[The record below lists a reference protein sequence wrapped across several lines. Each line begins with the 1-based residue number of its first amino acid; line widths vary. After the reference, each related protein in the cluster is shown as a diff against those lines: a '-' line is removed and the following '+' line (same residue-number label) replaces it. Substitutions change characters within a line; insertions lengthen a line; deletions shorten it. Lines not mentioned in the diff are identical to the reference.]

1 MDNTTLTIEKTI
13 INKAITYILSNLE
26 EDISVGDVSSFCGI
40 SKYHLNRIF
49 KKETGEA
56 LYEFIKRNKIERS
69 AWRLKVEKNKSVT
82 EISNDY
88 GYSSSNFSTEFKK
101 SLHISPSLFRK
112 ESEERV
118 HLCSLSR
125 GLTLDDMES
134 MEKNITIET
143 LPDMFVIYERK
154 KGNYKNMPLEWCNFI
169 DKYSYLKTDDTLY
182 IECTLDDP
190 SITDEDNCLYEI
202 CQTVE
207 AKDPRISNLS
217 TSMFLGGKC
226 AVYHYKGW
234 PEFLYMVYQE
244 IFCRWLKKT
253 GYEMDSRPIIDIY
266 RLVRDD
272 GYMEIDIC
280 FPLK

>member
-1 MDNTTLTIEKTI
+1 MDNTTLTIDKTI

-49 KKETGEA
+49 RKETGEA

-82 EISNDY
+82 EISSDY

-154 KGNYKNMPLEWCNFI
+154 KGNYKNMPSQWCSFI
-169 DKYSYLKTDDTLY
+169 EKYSYLKTDDTLY

-202 CQTVE
+202 CQTVD
-207 AKDPRISNLS
+207 KTDRRISNLS
-217 TSMFLGGKC
+217 TTKFTGGKY

-244 IFCRWLKKT
+244 VFCRWLKKT
-253 GYEMDSRPIIDIY
+253 GYEIDSRPIIDIY

>member
-49 KKETGEA
+49 RKETGEA

-82 EISNDY
+82 EISSDY

-101 SLHISPSLFRK
+101 SLHISPSMFRK

-143 LPDMFVIYERK
+143 LPDMYVIYERK
-154 KGNYKNMPLEWCNFI
+154 KGNYKNMPSQWCSFI
-169 DKYSYLKTDDTLY
+169 EKYSYLKTDDTLY

-202 CQTVE
+202 CQTVD
-207 AKDPRISNLS
+207 KTDRRISNLS
-217 TSMFLGGKC
+217 TTKFTGGKY

-244 IFCRWLKKT
+244 VFCRWLKKS
-253 GYEMDSRPIIDIY
+253 GYEIDTRPIIDIY

>member
-1 MDNTTLTIEKTI
+1 MDKHTLTIEKTI
-13 INKAITYILSNLE
+13 INKAITYILYNLE
-26 EDISVGDVSSFCGI
+26 EDISVDDVSSFCGV

-49 KKETGEA
+49 RKETGEA
-56 LYEFIKRNKIERS
+56 IYEFIKRNRIERS
-69 AWRLKVEKNKSVT
+69 AWRLKVEKDKSVT
-82 EISNDY
+82 EICSDY
-88 GYSSSNFSTEFKK
+88 GYSPSNYTTEFKK

-112 ESEERV
+112 ESEDRV
-118 HLCSLSR
+118 HNCSLSR
-125 GLTLDDMES
+125 GLTLDDMER
-134 MEKNITIET
+134 MENNITLET

-154 KGNYKNMPLEWCNFI
+154 KGNYKNMPSEWCNFI
-169 DKYSYLKTDDTLY
+169 YKYSYLKTDDTLY

-207 AKDPRISNLS
+207 PNDPRISNLS

-244 IFCRWLKKT
+244 VFCRWLKKT

-266 RLVRDD
+266 R
-272 GYMEIDIC
+272 
-280 FPLK
+280 

>member
-49 KKETGEA
+49 RKETGEA
-56 LYEFIKRNKIERS
+56 LYEFIKRHKIDRS

-82 EISNDY
+82 EISSDY

-101 SLHISPSLFRK
+101 SLHISPSMFRK

-143 LPDMFVIYERK
+143 LPDMYVIYERK
-154 KGNYKNMPLEWCNFI
+154 KGNYKNMPSQWCSFI
-169 DKYSYLKTDDTLY
+169 EKYSYLKTDDTLY

-202 CQTVE
+202 CQTVD
-207 AKDPRISNLS
+207 KTDRRISNLS
-217 TSMFLGGKC
+217 TTKFTGGKY

-244 IFCRWLKKT
+244 VFCRWLKKS
-253 GYEMDSRPIIDIY
+253 GYEIDTRPIIDIY

>member
-49 KKETGEA
+49 RKETGEA

-82 EISNDY
+82 EISSDY

-154 KGNYKNMPLEWCNFI
+154 KGNYKNMPSQWCSFI
-169 DKYSYLKTDDTLY
+169 EKYSYLKTDDTLY

-202 CQTVE
+202 CQTVD
-207 AKDPRISNLS
+207 KTDRRISNLS
-217 TSMFLGGKC
+217 TTKFTGGKY

-234 PEFLYMVYQE
+234 PEFLYMIYQE
-244 IFCRWLKKT
+244 VFCRWLKKT
-253 GYEMDSRPIIDIY
+253 GYEIDQRPIIDIY

>member
-49 KKETGEA
+49 RKETGEA

-82 EISNDY
+82 EISSDY

-154 KGNYKNMPLEWCNFI
+154 KGNYKNMPSQWCSFI
-169 DKYSYLKTDDTLY
+169 EKYSYLKTDDTLY

-202 CQTVE
+202 CQTVD
-207 AKDPRISNLS
+207 KTDRRISNLS
-217 TSMFLGGKC
+217 TTMFTGGKY

-244 IFCRWLKKT
+244 VFCRWLKKSW
-253 GYEMDSRPIIDIY
+253 YEIDPRPIIDIY

>member
-49 KKETGEA
+49 RKETGEA

-154 KGNYKNMPLEWCNFI
+154 KGNYKNMPSQWCSFI
-169 DKYSYLKTDDTLY
+169 EKYSYLKTDDTLY

-202 CQTVE
+202 CQTVD
-207 AKDPRISNLS
+207 KTDRRISNLS
-217 TSMFLGGKC
+217 TTKFTGGKY

-244 IFCRWLKKT
+244 VFCRWLKKT
-253 GYEMDSRPIIDIY
+253 GYEIDSRPIIDIY

>member
-82 EISNDY
+82 EISSDY

-154 KGNYKNMPLEWCNFI
+154 KGNYKNMPSQWCSFI
-169 DKYSYLKTDDTLY
+169 EKYSYLKTDDTLY

-202 CQTVE
+202 CQTVD
-207 AKDPRISNLS
+207 KTDRRISNLS
-217 TSMFLGGKC
+217 TTKFTGGKY

-234 PEFLYMVYQE
+234 PEFLYMIYQE
-244 IFCRWLKKT
+244 VFCRWLKKT
-253 GYEMDSRPIIDIY
+253 GYEIDSRPIIDIY

>member
-49 KKETGEA
+49 RKETGEA

-82 EISNDY
+82 EISSDY

-143 LPDMFVIYERK
+143 LPDMYVIYERK
-154 KGNYKNMPLEWCNFI
+154 KGNYKNMPSQWCSFI
-169 DKYSYLKTDDTLY
+169 EKYSYLKTDDTLY

-202 CQTVE
+202 CQTVD
-207 AKDPRISNLS
+207 KTDRRISNLS
-217 TSMFLGGKC
+217 TTKFTGGKY

-244 IFCRWLKKT
+244 VFCRWLKKS
-253 GYEMDSRPIIDIY
+253 GYEIDTRPIIDIY

>member
-49 KKETGEA
+49 RKETGEA

-69 AWRLKVEKNKSVT
+69 AWRIKVEKNKSVT
-82 EISNDY
+82 EISSDY

-154 KGNYKNMPLEWCNFI
+154 KGNYKNMPSQWCSFI
-169 DKYSYLKTDDTLY
+169 EKYSYLKTNDTLY

-202 CQTVE
+202 CQTVD
-207 AKDPRISNLS
+207 KTDRRISNLS
-217 TSMFLGGKC
+217 TTKFTGGKY

-244 IFCRWLKKT
+244 VFCRWLKKT
-253 GYEMDSRPIIDIY
+253 GYEIDSRPIIDIY

>member
-1 MDNTTLTIEKTI
+1 MDKHTLTIEKTI
-13 INKAITYILSNLE
+13 INKAITYILYNLE
-26 EDISVGDVSSFCGI
+26 EDISVDDVSSFCGV

-49 KKETGEA
+49 RKETGEA
-56 LYEFIKRNKIERS
+56 LYEFIKRNRIEHS
-69 AWRLKVEKNKSVT
+69 AWRLKVEKDKSVT
-82 EISNDY
+82 EICSDY
-88 GYSSSNFSTEFKK
+88 GYSPSNYTTEFKK

-112 ESEERV
+112 ESEDRV
-118 HLCSLSR
+118 HNCSLSR
-125 GLTLDDMES
+125 GLTLDDMEK
-134 MEKNITIET
+134 MENNITLET

-169 DKYSYLKTDDTLY
+169 HKYSYLKSDDTLY

-217 TSMFLGGKC
+217 TSLFLGGKC
-226 AVYHYKGW
+226 AVYHYKDW

>member
-1 MDNTTLTIEKTI
+1 
-13 INKAITYILSNLE
+13 
-26 EDISVGDVSSFCGI
+26 
-40 SKYHLNRIF
+40 
-49 KKETGEA
+49 
-56 LYEFIKRNKIERS
+56 
-69 AWRLKVEKNKSVT
+69 
-82 EISNDY
+82 
-88 GYSSSNFSTEFKK
+88 
-101 SLHISPSLFRK
+101 
-112 ESEERV
+112 
-118 HLCSLSR
+118 
-125 GLTLDDMES
+125 MEN
-134 MEKNITIET
+134 NITLET

-169 DKYSYLKTDDTLY
+169 HKYSYLKSDDTLY

-207 AKDPRISNLS
+207 PNDPRISNLS
-217 TSMFLGGKC
+217 TSLFLGGKC
-226 AVYHYKGW
+226 AVYHYKDW

>member
-1 MDNTTLTIEKTI
+1 MDKHTLTIEKTI
-13 INKAITYILSNLE
+13 INKAITYILYNLE
-26 EDISVGDVSSFCGI
+26 EDISVDDVSSFCGV

-49 KKETGEA
+49 RKETGEA

-69 AWRLKVEKNKSVT
+69 AWRLKVEKDKSVT
-82 EISNDY
+82 EICSDY
-88 GYSSSNFSTEFKK
+88 GYSPSNYTTEFKK

-112 ESEERV
+112 ESEDRV
-118 HLCSLSR
+118 HNCSLSR
-125 GLTLDDMES
+125 GLTLDDMEK
-134 MEKNITIET
+134 MENNITLET

-169 DKYSYLKTDDTLY
+169 HNYSYLKNDDTLY

-217 TSMFLGGKC
+217 TSLFLGGKC

-244 IFCRWLKKT
+244 IFCRWLKKM

>member
-49 KKETGEA
+49 RKETGEA

-82 EISNDY
+82 EISSDY

-154 KGNYKNMPLEWCNFI
+154 KGNYKNMPSQWCSFI
-169 DKYSYLKTDDTLY
+169 EKYSYLKTDDTLY

-202 CQTVE
+202 CQTVD
-207 AKDPRISNLS
+207 KTDRRISNLS
-217 TSMFLGGKC
+217 TTKFTGGKY

>member
-49 KKETGEA
+49 RKETREA

-82 EISNDY
+82 EISSDY

-154 KGNYKNMPLEWCNFI
+154 KGNYKNMPSQWCSFI
-169 DKYSYLKTDDTLY
+169 EKYSYLKTDDTLY

-202 CQTVE
+202 CQTVD
-207 AKDPRISNLS
+207 KTDRRISNLS
-217 TSMFLGGKC
+217 TTKFTGGKY

-244 IFCRWLKKT
+244 VFCRWLKKT

>member
-1 MDNTTLTIEKTI
+1 MDNTTLTIDKTI

-49 KKETGEA
+49 RKETGEA

-82 EISNDY
+82 EISSDY

-154 KGNYKNMPLEWCNFI
+154 KGNYKNMPSQWCSFI
-169 DKYSYLKTDDTLY
+169 EKYSYLKTDDTLY

-202 CQTVE
+202 CQTVD
-207 AKDPRISNLS
+207 KTDRRISNLS
-217 TSMFLGGKC
+217 TTKFTGGKY

-244 IFCRWLKKT
+244 VFCRWLKKS
-253 GYEMDSRPIIDIY
+253 GYEIDTRPIIDIY

>member
-82 EISNDY
+82 EISSDY

-118 HLCSLSR
+118 HICSLSR

-154 KGNYKNMPLEWCNFI
+154 KGNYKNMPSQWCSFI
-169 DKYSYLKTDDTLY
+169 EKYSYLKTDDTLY

-202 CQTVE
+202 CQTVD
-207 AKDPRISNLS
+207 KTDRRISNLS
-217 TSMFLGGKC
+217 TTKFTGGKY

-244 IFCRWLKKT
+244 VFCRWLKKT
-253 GYEMDSRPIIDIY
+253 GYEIDSRPIIDIY

>member
-1 MDNTTLTIEKTI
+1 MYNTTLTIEKTI

-49 KKETGEA
+49 RKETGEA

-82 EISNDY
+82 EISSDY
-88 GYSSSNFSTEFKK
+88 GHSSSNFSTEFKK

-154 KGNYKNMPLEWCNFI
+154 KGNYKNMPSQWCSFI
-169 DKYSYLKTDDTLY
+169 EKYSYLKTDDTLY

-202 CQTVE
+202 CQTVD
-207 AKDPRISNLS
+207 KTDRRISNLS
-217 TSMFLGGKC
+217 TTKFTGGKY

-244 IFCRWLKKT
+244 VFCRWLKKS
-253 GYEMDSRPIIDIY
+253 GYEIDSRPIIDIY

>member
-1 MDNTTLTIEKTI
+1 MDNTTLTIDKTI

-49 KKETGEA
+49 RKETGEA

-82 EISNDY
+82 EISSDY

-154 KGNYKNMPLEWCNFI
+154 KGNYKNMPSQWCSFI
-169 DKYSYLKTDDTLY
+169 EKYSYLKTDDTLY

-202 CQTVE
+202 CQTVD
-207 AKDPRISNLS
+207 KTDRRISNLS
-217 TSMFLGGKC
+217 TTKFTGGKY

-244 IFCRWLKKT
+244 VFCRWLKKT
-253 GYEMDSRPIIDIY
+253 GYEIDSRPIIDIY
-266 RLVRDD
+266 KLVRDD

>member
-49 KKETGEA
+49 RKETGEA

-82 EISNDY
+82 EISSDY

-118 HLCSLSR
+118 HICSLSR

-154 KGNYKNMPLEWCNFI
+154 KGNYKNMPSQWCSFI
-169 DKYSYLKTDDTLY
+169 EKYSYLKTDDTLY

-202 CQTVE
+202 CQTVD
-207 AKDPRISNLS
+207 KTDRRISNLS
-217 TSMFLGGKC
+217 TTKFTGGKY

-244 IFCRWLKKT
+244 VFCRWLKKS
-253 GYEMDSRPIIDIY
+253 GYEIDSRPIIDIY

>member
-1 MDNTTLTIEKTI
+1 MDNTTLTIDKTI

-49 KKETGEA
+49 RKETGEA

-82 EISNDY
+82 EISSDY

-118 HLCSLSR
+118 HICSLSR

-154 KGNYKNMPLEWCNFI
+154 KGNYKNMPSQWCSFI
-169 DKYSYLKTDDTLY
+169 EKYSYLKTDDTLY

-202 CQTVE
+202 CQTVD
-207 AKDPRISNLS
+207 KTDRRISNLS
-217 TSMFLGGKC
+217 TTKFTGGKY

-234 PEFLYMVYQE
+234 PEFLYMIYQE
-244 IFCRWLKKT
+244 VFCRWLKKT
-253 GYEMDSRPIIDIY
+253 GYEIDSRPIIDIY

>member
-26 EDISVGDVSSFCGI
+26 EDISVGDGSSFCGI
-40 SKYHLNRIF
+40 SKYHQNRIF
-49 KKETGEA
+49 RKEAGEA

-82 EISNDY
+82 EISSDY

-154 KGNYKNMPLEWCNFI
+154 KGNYKNMPSQWCSFI
-169 DKYSYLKTDDTLY
+169 EKYSYLKTDDTLY

-202 CQTVE
+202 CQTVD
-207 AKDPRISNLS
+207 KTDRRISNLS
-217 TSMFLGGKC
+217 TTKFTGGKY

-244 IFCRWLKKT
+244 VFCRWLKKT
-253 GYEMDSRPIIDIY
+253 GYEIDSRPIIDIY

>member
-26 EDISVGDVSSFCGI
+26 EDICVGDVSSFCGI

-49 KKETGEA
+49 RKETGEA

-82 EISNDY
+82 EISSDY

-154 KGNYKNMPLEWCNFI
+154 KGNYKNMPSQWCSFI
-169 DKYSYLKTDDTLY
+169 EKYSYLKTDDTLY

-202 CQTVE
+202 CQTVD
-207 AKDPRISNLS
+207 KTDRRISNLS
-217 TSMFLGGKC
+217 TTKFTGGKY

-244 IFCRWLKKT
+244 VFCRWLKKS
-253 GYEMDSRPIIDIY
+253 GYEIDSRPIIDIY

>member
-49 KKETGEA
+49 RKETGEA

-82 EISNDY
+82 EISSDY

-154 KGNYKNMPLEWCNFI
+154 KGNYKNMPSQWCSFI
-169 DKYSYLKTDDTLY
+169 EKYSYLKTDDTLY

-202 CQTVE
+202 CQTVD
-207 AKDPRISNLS
+207 KTDRRISNLS
-217 TSMFLGGKC
+217 TTKFTGGKY

-234 PEFLYMVYQE
+234 PEFLYM
-244 IFCRWLKKT
+244 I
-253 GYEMDSRPIIDIY
+253 
-266 RLVRDD
+266 
-272 GYMEIDIC
+272 
-280 FPLK
+280 

>member
-49 KKETGEA
+49 RKETGEA

-82 EISNDY
+82 EISSDY

-154 KGNYKNMPLEWCNFI
+154 KGNYKNMPSQWCSFI
-169 DKYSYLKTDDTLY
+169 EKYSYLKTDDTLY

-202 CQTVE
+202 CQTVD
-207 AKDPRISNLS
+207 KTDRRISNLS
-217 TSMFLGGKC
+217 TTKFTGGKY

-234 PEFLYMVYQE
+234 PEFLYMIYQE
-244 IFCRWLKKT
+244 VFCRWLKKS
-253 GYEMDSRPIIDIY
+253 GYEIDSRPIIDIY

>member
-82 EISNDY
+82 EISSDY

-154 KGNYKNMPLEWCNFI
+154 KGNYKNMPSQWCSFI
-169 DKYSYLKTDDTLY
+169 EKYSYLKTDDTLY

-190 SITDEDNCLYEI
+190 SITDENNCLYEI
-202 CQTVE
+202 CQTVD
-207 AKDPRISNLS
+207 KTDRRISNLS
-217 TSMFLGGKC
+217 TTKFTGGKY

-244 IFCRWLKKT
+244 VFCRWLKKT
-253 GYEMDSRPIIDIY
+253 GYEIDPRPIIDIY

>member
-49 KKETGEA
+49 RKETGEA

-82 EISNDY
+82 EISSDY

-101 SLHISPSLFRK
+101 SLHISPSMFRK

-154 KGNYKNMPLEWCNFI
+154 KGNYKNMPSQWCSFI
-169 DKYSYLKTDDTLY
+169 EKYSYLKTDDTLY

-202 CQTVE
+202 CQTVD
-207 AKDPRISNLS
+207 KTDRRISNLS
-217 TSMFLGGKC
+217 TTKFTGGKY

-234 PEFLYMVYQE
+234 PEFLYMIYQE
-244 IFCRWLKKT
+244 VFCRWLKKT
-253 GYEMDSRPIIDIY
+253 GYEIDSRPIIDIY

>member
-1 MDNTTLTIEKTI
+1 M
-13 INKAITYILSNLE
+13 
-26 EDISVGDVSSFCGI
+26 GDVSSFCGI

-49 KKETGEA
+49 RKETGEA

-82 EISNDY
+82 EISSDY

-154 KGNYKNMPLEWCNFI
+154 KGNYKNMPSQWCSFI
-169 DKYSYLKTDDTLY
+169 EKYSYLKSDDTLY

-190 SITDEDNCLYEI
+190 SITDEDNCFYEI
-202 CQTVE
+202 CQTVD
-207 AKDPRISNLS
+207 KTDRRISNLS
-217 TSMFLGGKC
+217 TTKFTGGKY
-226 AVYHYKGW
+226 AVYHYKCW
-234 PEFLYMVYQE
+234 PEFLYMIYQE

-253 GYEMDSRPIIDIY
+253 GYEIDPRPIIDIY

>member
-1 MDNTTLTIEKTI
+1 MDKHTLTIEKTI
-13 INKAITYILSNLE
+13 INKAITYILYNLE
-26 EDISVGDVSSFCGI
+26 EDISVDDVSSFCGV
-40 SKYHLNRIF
+40 SKCHLNRIF
-49 KKETGEA
+49 RKETGEA
-56 LYEFIKRNKIERS
+56 LYEFIKRNRIERS
-69 AWRLKVEKNKSVT
+69 AWRLKVEKDKSVT
-82 EISNDY
+82 EICSDY
-88 GYSSSNFSTEFKK
+88 GYSPSNYTTEFKK

-112 ESEERV
+112 ESEDRV
-118 HLCSLSR
+118 HNCSLSR
-125 GLTLDDMES
+125 GLTLDDMEK
-134 MEKNITIET
+134 MENNITLET

-169 DKYSYLKTDDTLY
+169 HKYSYLKSDDTLY

-217 TSMFLGGKC
+217 TSLFLGGKC
-226 AVYHYKGW
+226 AVYHYKDW

>member
-1 MDNTTLTIEKTI
+1 MDSTTLTIEKTI

-49 KKETGEA
+49 RKETGEA

-82 EISNDY
+82 EISSDY

-154 KGNYKNMPLEWCNFI
+154 KGNYKNMPSQWCSFI
-169 DKYSYLKTDDTLY
+169 EKYSYLKTDDTLY

-202 CQTVE
+202 CQTVD
-207 AKDPRISNLS
+207 KTDRRISNLS
-217 TSMFLGGKC
+217 TTKFTGGKY

-244 IFCRWLKKT
+244 VFCRWLKKS
-253 GYEMDSRPIIDIY
+253 GYEIDTRPIIDIY

>member
-49 KKETGEA
+49 RKETGEA

-82 EISNDY
+82 EISSDY

-154 KGNYKNMPLEWCNFI
+154 KGNYKNMPSQWCSFI
-169 DKYSYLKTDDTLY
+169 EKYSYLKTDDTLY

-202 CQTVE
+202 CQTVD
-207 AKDPRISNLS
+207 KTDRRISNLS
-217 TSMFLGGKC
+217 TTKFTGGKY

-244 IFCRWLKKT
+244 VFCRWLTKT
-253 GYEMDSRPIIDIY
+253 GYEIDPRPIIDIY
-266 RLVRDD
+266 RLVRND

>member
-40 SKYHLNRIF
+40 SKYHLNRICR
-49 KKETGEA
+49 KETGEA

-82 EISNDY
+82 EISIDY

-118 HLCSLSR
+118 HICSLSR

-154 KGNYKNMPLEWCNFI
+154 KGNYKNMPSQWCSFI
-169 DKYSYLKTDDTLY
+169 EKYSYLKTDDTLY

-202 CQTVE
+202 CQTVD
-207 AKDPRISNLS
+207 KTDRRISNLS
-217 TSMFLGGKC
+217 TTKFTGGKY

-244 IFCRWLKKT
+244 VFCRWLKKT
-253 GYEMDSRPIIDIY
+253 GYEIDPRPIIDIY

>member
-49 KKETGEA
+49 RKETGEA

-82 EISNDY
+82 EISSDY

-154 KGNYKNMPLEWCNFI
+154 KGNYKNMPSQWCSFI
-169 DKYSYLKTDDTLY
+169 EKYSYLKTDDTLY

-202 CQTVE
+202 CQTVD
-207 AKDPRISNLS
+207 KTDRRISNLS
-217 TSMFLGGKC
+217 TTKFTGGKY

-244 IFCRWLKKT
+244 VFCRWLKKS
-253 GYEMDSRPIIDIY
+253 GYEIDTRPIIDIY

>member
-1 MDNTTLTIEKTI
+1 MDNTTLTIDKTI

-49 KKETGEA
+49 RKETGEA

-82 EISNDY
+82 EISSDY

-154 KGNYKNMPLEWCNFI
+154 KGNYKNMPSQWCSFI
-169 DKYSYLKTDDTLY
+169 EKYSYLKTDDTLY

-202 CQTVE
+202 CQTVD
-207 AKDPRISNLS
+207 KTDRRITNLS
-217 TSMFLGGKC
+217 TTKFTGGKY

-234 PEFLYMVYQE
+234 PEFLYMIYQE
-244 IFCRWLKKT
+244 VFCRWLKKT
-253 GYEMDSRPIIDIY
+253 GYEIDSRPIIDIY

>member
-1 MDNTTLTIEKTI
+1 M
-13 INKAITYILSNLE
+13 
-26 EDISVGDVSSFCGI
+26 
-40 SKYHLNRIF
+40 
-49 KKETGEA
+49 
-56 LYEFIKRNKIERS
+56 
-69 AWRLKVEKNKSVT
+69 
-82 EISNDY
+82 
-88 GYSSSNFSTEFKK
+88 
-101 SLHISPSLFRK
+101 
-112 ESEERV
+112 
-118 HLCSLSR
+118 
-125 GLTLDDMES
+125 DDMES

-154 KGNYKNMPLEWCNFI
+154 KGNYKNMPSQWCSFI
-169 DKYSYLKTDDTLY
+169 EKYSYLKTDDTLY

-202 CQTVE
+202 CQTVD
-207 AKDPRISNLS
+207 KTDRRISNLS
-217 TSMFLGGKC
+217 TTKFTGGKY

-244 IFCRWLKKT
+244 VFCRWLKKS
-253 GYEMDSRPIIDIY
+253 GYEIDPRPIIDIY

>member
-82 EISNDY
+82 EISSDY

-154 KGNYKNMPLEWCNFI
+154 KGNYKNMPSQWCSFI
-169 DKYSYLKTDDTLY
+169 EKYSYLKTDDTLY

-202 CQTVE
+202 CQTVD
-207 AKDPRISNLS
+207 KTDRRISNLS
-217 TSMFLGGKC
+217 TTKFTGGKY

-244 IFCRWLKKT
+244 VFCRWLKKS
-253 GYEMDSRPIIDIY
+253 GYEIDTRPIIDIY

>member
-49 KKETGEA
+49 RKETGEA

-82 EISNDY
+82 EISSDY

-143 LPDMFVIYERK
+143 LPDMYVIYERK
-154 KGNYKNMPLEWCNFI
+154 KGNYKNMPSQWCSFI
-169 DKYSYLKTDDTLY
+169 EKYSYLKTDDTLY

-202 CQTVE
+202 CQTVD
-207 AKDPRISNLS
+207 KTDRRISNLS
-217 TSMFLGGKC
+217 TTKFTGGKY

-234 PEFLYMVYQE
+234 PEFLYMIYQE
-244 IFCRWLKKT
+244 VFCRWLKKS
-253 GYEMDSRPIIDIY
+253 GYEIDTRPIIDIY